1 MNIEILAA
9 NIKRIRSAKKISQSA
24 LAEIAGVSL
33 PAIKNIEGAKN
44 PPRVSTLQQIARAL
58 EVKLQDLFS
67 PVNELVSV
75 RFRANKKIQGREQ
88 ILVDVSRWLDDFH
101 FLEKTLDLHVNFK
114 FAKAFNSTDRLSPVK
129 LAAKARTILG
139 LKDGEPIHDICGL
152 LENAGIKVYPYTY
165 ASDVFFGLAINEDKR
180 GPAVVVNNWNRISV
194 ERQIFSAAHE
204 LGHLLMH
211 LGSFSVKEDSEN
223 ESEECEANTFAG
235 YFLLPDDGFKKEW
248 NDARGIPSLDR
259 VMKVKR
265 IFHVSYKTILYR
277 LIENEL
283 ADKSVWIKFNAA
295 YQARY
300 HRKLPFKEEPS
311 PSSPEPFGMERF
323 DFYEDRLSLLT
334 RQAVEAEDVSISRGA
349 EILQISVEEMM
360 ELLSDSNLVAN
371 KSFAF

>member
-1 MNIEILAA
+1 MNIETLAA

-24 LAEIAGVSL
+24 LAETAGVSV

-88 ILVDVSRWLDDFH
+88 ILVDVSRWIDDFH
-101 FLEKTLDLHVNFK
+101 FIEKTLDLHVKYK
-114 FAKAFNSTDRLSPVK
+114 FANAFTAADRRSPVK
-129 LAAKARTILG
+129 LAVKARKILG
-139 LKDGEPIHDICGL
+139 LKGDEPIHDICGL
-152 LENAGIKVYPYTY
+152 LENAGIKVYPFTY
-165 ASDVFFGLAINEDKR
+165 ASDAFFGLAINEGNR
-180 GPAVVVNNWNRISV
+180 GPAVVVNNWDRVSV

-211 LGSFSVKEDSEN
+211 IGSFSVKEDLEN
-223 ESEECEANTFAG
+223 ETEKHEANTFAG

-277 LIENEL
+277 LIENGV
-283 ADKSVWIKFNAA
+283 ADKSVWVNFNTA

-300 HRKLPFKEEPS
+300 HKKLSFKEEPS
-311 PSSPEPFGMERF
+311 PSSSEPFGMERF
-323 DFYEDRLSLLT
+323 EFYEDRLSLLV
-334 RQAVEAEDVSISRGA
+334 RQAVEAEAISVSRGA
-349 EILQISVEEMM
+349 EILQIRVEEMM
-360 ELLSDSNLVAN
+360 ELLSDSNFVAN
-371 KSFAF
+371 ESIVI

>member
-1 MNIEILAA
+1 MNIETLAA

-58 EVKLQDLFS
+58 EIKLQDLFS

-88 ILVDVSRWLDDFH
+88 ILVNVSRWLDDFH
-101 FLEKTLDLHVNFK
+101 FLEKALDLHVKYK
-114 FAKAFNSTDRLSPVK
+114 FANAFTAADRRSPVK
-129 LAAKARTILG
+129 LAAKARKVLE
-139 LKDGEPIHDICGL
+139 LKDDEPIHDICGL
-152 LENAGIKVYPYTY
+152 LENAGIKIYPFTY
-165 ASDVFFGLAINEDKR
+165 ASDAFFGLAINEDSR
-180 GPAVVVNNWNRISV
+180 GPAVVVNNWDRVSV

-211 LGSFSVKEDSEN
+211 LGSFSVKDDLEDER
-223 ESEECEANTFAG
+223 EECEANTFAG
-235 YFLLPDDGFKKEW
+235 YFLLPDDGFKNEW
-248 NDARGIPSLDR
+248 NDARGIPSIDR

-277 LIENEL
+277 LIEKGL

-300 HRKLPFKEEPS
+300 ERKLPFKEEPS

-323 DFYEDRLSLLT
+323 DFYEDRLSLLV
-334 RQAVEAEDVSISRGA
+334 RQAVEAEAISISRGA
-349 EILQISVEEMM
+349 EILQISVEEVQ
-360 ELLSDSNLVAN
+360 EQISDLL
-371 KSFAF
+371 